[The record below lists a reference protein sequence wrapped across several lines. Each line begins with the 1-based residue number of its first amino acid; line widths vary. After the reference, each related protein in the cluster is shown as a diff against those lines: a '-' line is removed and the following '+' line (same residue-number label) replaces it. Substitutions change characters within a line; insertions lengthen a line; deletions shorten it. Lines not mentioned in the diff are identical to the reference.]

1 MNSSHFELPQICHGF
16 DDLQVF
22 QNCIERSANPYVETD
37 KPAAITP
44 IIAPNSFIWKVYP
57 SLGSIGFNET
67 TSMNLLL
74 DQHCDYHLYIYA
86 RNFAFHSLNPSV
98 TPKTFL
104 KISQTDQ
111 YIIIFFKV
119 SAQDRVNITHSYC
132 PLIEPGNKDCKDE
145 HSEEPLWDLSWLC
158 VPALCWREDG
168 SENRM

>member
-1 MNSSHFELPQICHGF
+1 MNTSHFELPQICHGL
-16 DDLQVF
+16 DEVQEF
-22 QNCIERSANPYVETD
+22 QNCIEGSAKPYVQSD

-44 IIAPNSFIWKVYP
+44 IIVPNSFSWKVYP
-57 SLGSIGFNET
+57 DIGSIGFNET

-145 HSEEPLWDLSWLC
+145 HSEEPL
-158 VPALCWREDG
+158 
-168 SENRM
+168 